1 MNTLVNVLQ
10 EVLEGHPTQLMN
22 SLLQFAIARSLED
35 DNNGEERL
43 RRLFPILQ
51 ESDDDTIVGQMWKD
65 FD

>member
-1 MNTLVNVLQ
+1 VNTLVNVLQ
-10 EVLEGHPTQLMN
+10 EVLEGHPAQLMN

-65 FD
+65 FG

>member
-1 MNTLVNVLQ
+1 VNTLVNVQ
-10 EVLEGHPTQLMN
+10 EVLEGYPTQLMN
-22 SLLQFAIARSLED
+22 SLLQFAIARSSVD

-43 RRLFPILQ
+43 RHMFPILQ